1 MPDPATDT
9 PAPDDDQPEPEPSD
23 DLGEKG
29 EKALDAW
36 KQRAKA
42 AEADAKRA
50 RGLEA
55 RLKEFEDRDKSES
68 EKLAERAAAAE
79 KTAAEAQTG
88 YLRLKVATAKG
99 LPANLAERLRG
110 TTEEEMTADA
120 DELLAVFKPKG
131 KPSPSF
137 DGGARGGSAPSGG
150 GSFLSD
156 AIRKRNG

>member
-1 MPDPATDT
+1 MPDPTIDT
-9 PAPDDDQPEPEPSD
+9 PAADTDQPEPESSD

-42 AEADAKRA
+42 AEAEAKRA
-50 RGLEA
+50 RGLET

-120 DELLAVFKPKG
+120 DELLSVFKPKS
-131 KPSPSF
+131 KSPSF
-137 DGGARGGSAPSGG
+137 DGGARGGSAPSGS